1 MKFFLSELKKRNN
14 TLYWFGLYN
23 LAVAIL
29 CIILMQFDAKQILG
43 VSRRLKPMKFYFSV
57 WIMVWTMGWLL
68 YYLNYKKGIRNISW
82 FIVVSMFIENFI
94 ILLQS
99 IRGER
104 SHFNIQSSTNGIL
117 FSIMGIVILI
127 FTLTMIY
134 ALWLYLRQKQ
144 FSISKSYL
152 WGISLGLLF
161 FIIFSLEGGVM
172 LSKMSHTVGGA
183 DGGPGFP
190 VVNWS
195 NRFGDLRIAHFFG
208 IHSLQI
214 LPLGGLYI
222 FKRPIAFFI
231 FSALYFSFVTAL
243 LVIALDGLPLLTGK

>member
-1 MKFFLSELKKRNN
+1 MKSFLSELKNRND

-29 CIILMQFDAKQILG
+29 CIILMQFDRIQILG
-43 VSRRLKPMKFYFSV
+43 VSRWLKPLKFFFSV
-57 WIMVWTMGWLL
+57 WIMAWTMGWLL
-68 YYLNYKKGIRNISW
+68 YYLNYKKSIRTISW
-82 FIVVSMFIENFI
+82 FIVASMFIENFI

-104 SHFNIQSSTNGIL
+104 SHFNVQNSTNAIL
-117 FSIMGIVILI
+117 FSIMGIVIVI
-127 FTLTMIY
+127 FSFTVIY
-134 ALWLYLRQKQ
+134 VAWLFFRQKE

-152 WGISLGLLF
+152 WGIRLGLVF

-183 DGGPGFP
+183 DGGQGFP

-208 IHSLQI
+208 MHSLQI
-214 LPLGGLYI
+214 LPLAGFYI
-222 FKRPIAFFI
+222 FKKPAVLFI
-231 FSALYFSFVTAL
+231 FSAAYFLFVVAILVMAL
-243 LVIALDGLPLLTGK
+243 KGLPLLS